1 MNDDGSV
8 MKGSQVIEFA
18 ARHRLK
24 HITIADIVRF
34 RQGRER
40 LIERVS
46 AVTADSPIG
55 SLQGY
60 SYRSPFD
67 PIHHVAY
74 VYGDIADGKT
84 C

>member
-18 ARHRLK
+18 TRHRLK

-34 RQGRER
+34 RQGRAR

-46 AVTADSPIG
+46 AVTADSLIG